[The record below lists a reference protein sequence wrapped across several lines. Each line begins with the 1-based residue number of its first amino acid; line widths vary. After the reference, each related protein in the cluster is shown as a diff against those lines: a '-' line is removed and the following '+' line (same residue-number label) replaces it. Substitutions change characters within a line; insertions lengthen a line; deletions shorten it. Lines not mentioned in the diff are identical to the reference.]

1 MGICLCMTHSLFC
14 IPETATILDVNQ
26 LHSDITKLNMHIET
40 PRMSDHISRHH
51 SPAKLTNKIHHFS
64 ILSLCF
70 SFKTQTSTQL
80 STQYLS
86 PPRFTKTPQVHQFQV
101 EGSPFSSWLESFWN
115 LRPVQPVKPS
125 TNLGCVLEASTCQP
139 PPTTHLQMAPV
150 PCLFRL
156 QTISQLHLIRSQHPP
171 PQELSRP

>member
-1 MGICLCMTHSLFC
+1 MTHSLFC